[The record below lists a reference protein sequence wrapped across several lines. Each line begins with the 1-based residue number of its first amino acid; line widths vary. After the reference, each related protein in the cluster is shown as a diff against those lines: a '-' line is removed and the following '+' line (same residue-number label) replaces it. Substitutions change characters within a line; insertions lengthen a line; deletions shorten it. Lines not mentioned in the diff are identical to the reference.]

1 MNKKVLYV
9 SVAAAL
15 LILISGV
22 LFIFSKTKSKD
33 LILTIDKVFYAYS
46 SFVIDLGYSPSSIED
61 LYENKANIAKWK
73 GPYISKT
80 SLKNYDNGQ
89 LDIIHASSIPTKKC
103 SLDYLSNCY
112 TWLKVKDFSTSDFNE
127 IKEAVNKN
135 AEIFFANNN
144 VYFKISNVE

>member
-1 MNKKVLYV
+1 MNKKVLYA
-9 SVAAAL
+9 STAAVL
-15 LILISGV
+15 LVLVCGV
-22 LFIFSKTKSKD
+22 FFIFSKSKSKD

-80 SLKNYDNGQ
+80 SLNQYDNGQ
-89 LDIIHASSIPTKKC
+89 LDIIHASAIPTKKC

-112 TWLKVKDFSTSDFNE
+112 TWLKVKDFSTSDFDE

-135 AEIFFANNN
+135 AEIFYANNN
-144 VYFKISNVE
+144 VYFKITNVE